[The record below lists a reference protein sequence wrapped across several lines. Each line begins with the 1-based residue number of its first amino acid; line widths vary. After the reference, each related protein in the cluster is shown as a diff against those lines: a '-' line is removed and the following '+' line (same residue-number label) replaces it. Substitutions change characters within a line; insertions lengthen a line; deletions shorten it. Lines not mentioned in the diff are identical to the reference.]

1 MKNNLTIG
9 YDTKKNLTTLNE
21 QIKLLKLDH
30 WNPLS
35 PQVDN
40 PDDSIYISYMVTDGI
55 LNISISYWK
64 AGDDLNKNK
73 TITLKRPVRTLEE
86 MDKIITSLQVFLEY
100 YEL

>member
-1 MKNNLTIG
+1 MENNS
-9 YDTKKNLTTLNE
+9 TTLNE
-21 QIKLLKLDH
+21 QIKLLKLDN

-35 PQVDN
+35 SQVDN
-40 PDDSIYISYMVTDGI
+40 PDDSIYISYKIIDYI

-73 TITLKRPVRTLEE
+73 TITLKRPVRTLDEI
-86 MDKIITSLQVFLEY
+86 DKIITSLQVFLEY